1 MVLLGYYAYQST
13 NFSVVMNFISNISF
27 NNNWTL
33 NTATTTAGFI
43 WKEKPV
49 LDYGKVKIPISSLI
63 ESTLTKQQQNLPG
76 L

>member
-1 MVLLGYYAYQST
+1 MGRKGYGTLGYYAYQST

-33 NTATTTAGFI
+33 NTSTTTAGFV

-49 LDYGKVKIPISSLI
+49 LDYGKVKFLYHH
-63 ESTLTKQQQNLPG
+63 L
-76 L
+76 